1 MSEEEED
8 EFTLNALQQL
18 FGSLKG
24 LGDSAVEIPT
34 AEEIWG
40 TKKRVRECLFLLVVV
55 LTNMRYCCVESIWK
69 ELKDENNKSRERNDI
84 HKEDVEETDEGAE
97 QDPRKVLSQP
107 KAAKASERHRILL
120 GSRGRTHAEDI
131 EDKEKEEEE
140 DADEQPLSST
150 DQLVQVNA
158 QGEADNLAQIKVG
171 KVRKLVGVKLRR
183 NKDVSVQWQQDVDH
197 LEDDQL
203 DYTLLIRLSVR
214 YCSKFGYLPPISSP
228 PPPLPSIFLPFLS

>member
-24 LGDSAVEIPT
+24 LGDSVVEIPT

-40 TKKRVRECLFLLVVV
+40 TKRRVRECLFLLVVV
-55 LTNMRYCCVESIWK
+55 LTNFMRYCCVESIWK
-69 ELKDENNKSRERNDI
+69 ELKDENNKSRERKDI
-84 HKEDVEETDEGAE
+84 HKEEEEADESAE
-97 QDPRKVLSQP
+97 QDPRKVLPQP
-107 KAAKASERHRILL
+107 KAAKASERHRVLL
-120 GSRGRTHAEDI
+120 GSRGRTHAEGI
-131 EDKEKEEEE
+131 EDKEEKEDEE

-183 NKDVSVQWQQDVDH
+183 NKDVSAQWKQDVDH

-228 PPPLPSIFLPFLS
+228 PPLSQFFFLF